1 MIPELRVRIEAF
13 QKDFLPKVPQET
25 VATLVR
31 GIEDMV
37 RAGVGGGSV
46 KVGDRAPDFRLPN
59 VGGQTVE
66 LSALLA
72 RGPAVVTFY
81 RGGW

>member
-1 MIPELRVRIEAF
+1 MIPELRLRIEAF
-13 QKDFLPKVPQET
+13 QKETLAKLPKET

>member
-1 MIPELRVRIEAF
+1 MIPELRLRIEAF
-13 QKDFLPKVPQET
+13 QKEFLPKLPRET

-37 RAGVGGGSV
+37 RAGIGGDGV

-59 VGGQTVE
+59 AGGRPAE

-72 RGPAVVTFY
+72 RGPAVVAFY